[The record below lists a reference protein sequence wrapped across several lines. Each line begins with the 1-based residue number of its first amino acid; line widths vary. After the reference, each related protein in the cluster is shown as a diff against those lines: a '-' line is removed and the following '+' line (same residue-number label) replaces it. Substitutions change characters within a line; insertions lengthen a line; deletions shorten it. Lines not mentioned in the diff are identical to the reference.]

1 MDLGLW
7 WWSHS
12 DESSEAVCLDKGHCL
27 GEGKVHV
34 CEELTKCVVDDLVQ
48 DKCAVVSGQVCQG
61 CVNGSEVEVN
71 SREVK
76 LCEMLELGR

>member
-1 MDLGLW
+1 M
-7 WWSHS
+7 
-12 DESSEAVCLDKGHCL
+12 
-27 GEGKVHV
+27 
-34 CEELTKCVVDDLVQ
+34 CEERTECVVDDLVQ
-48 DKCAVVSGQVCQG
+48 GEYSVVSGQECQI